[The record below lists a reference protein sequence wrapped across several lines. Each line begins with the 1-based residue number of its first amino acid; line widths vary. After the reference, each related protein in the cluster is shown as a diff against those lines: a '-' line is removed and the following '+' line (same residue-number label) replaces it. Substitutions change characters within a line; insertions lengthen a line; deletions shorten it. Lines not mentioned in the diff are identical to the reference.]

1 MTLMNQH
8 DVAWLLQT
16 VAKKMGFWGLLCV
29 CITGL
34 SAAYYYSNIVS
45 TQQRIVEAEATIAQQ
60 SSSNKRNAPI
70 ETIAQPTNSPK
81 ALADFYRTF
90 PTESAI
96 PDTLTEINRLA
107 AKQGIYL
114 NSGDYKLNKIKVQR
128 GTASTPALTQYEMVL
143 PLESSYPSIR
153 ALTVS
158 ILRQLPSVAV
168 SDIQMMRDSTLSPL
182 IEAKLVLVLF
192 VRGD

>member
-16 VAKKMGFWGLLCV
+16 LAKKMGFWGLLGLS
-29 CITGL
+29 ITCL
-34 SAAYYYSNIVS
+34 SAAYFYSNIVN
-45 TQQRIVEAEATIAQQ
+45 TQQRIAEAEAAIAQQ
-60 SSSNKRNAPI
+60 TSSGQQKEPI
-70 ETIAQPTNSPK
+70 ETLAQPSNSPK

-96 PDTLTEINRLA
+96 PDTLSEINRLA

-114 NSGDYKLNKIKVQR
+114 NSGDYKLNKIKVQS
-128 GTASTPALTQYEMVL
+128 GTANTPALTQYEMVL
-143 PLESSYPSIR
+143 PLEGSYPSIR

-168 SDIQMMRDSTLSPL
+168 SDIQMMRDSTLSPM
-182 IEAKLVLVLF
+182 IEARLVLVLF

>member
-1 MTLMNQH
+1 MA
-8 DVAWLLQT
+8 VANRCQKDGVL
-16 VAKKMGFWGLLCV
+16 GFARCV
-29 CITGL
+29 HHRLECCLFLFKYREYT
-34 SAAYYYSNIVS
+34 AAYCRSRGCY
-45 TQQRIVEAEATIAQQ
+45 RAT
-60 SSSNKRNAPI
+60 KLNAPI
-70 ETIAQPTNSPK
+70 ETIAQSTNSPK

-96 PDTLTEINRLA
+96 PDTLAEINRLA

-128 GTASTPALTQYEMVL
+128 GTASTPVLTQYEMVL

-158 ILRQLPSVAV
+158 ILHQLPSVAV
-168 SDIQMMRDSTLSPL
+168 SDIQMMRDSTLSPF